1 MKLSNR
7 QDPPPHICKNESI
20 VRTRTNQTRMSLVS
34 LARISFANLRIDG
47 PASKRKPTSSGHFG
61 QRADSAHTSVRLI
74 ALSRVLLT
82 KDEAVLLTVAASA
95 HGAELLRQLEA
106 TTLRLAMLA
115 VDGSTALNPLNLGNI
130 ATMFNVTGSTLARQE
145 SYEALFGLPD
155 KISWVDARAVYSALL
170 DALAFARTASAGA
183 AVEALLLTNATEND
197 TSPAAVISAFMTV
210 VDERATHRLN
220 TAPRLGVTSY
230 SSSLTSSSTLPTP
243 PPAPSPV
250 PSAAVPPLPL
260 PPLAD
265 FRIEPATSIESNLM
279 WRIEGRLHQSDH
291 EGRTTITAALDE
303 GLSLLLPAATASRRQ
318 ELLATN
324 VLIALTQ
331 PGAAWLWA
339 SILEA
344 TSSDRVSRVDDMATS
359 IINSCSATAA
369 SLFAEGEL
377 QAALGL

>member
-1 MKLSNR
+1 
-7 QDPPPHICKNESI
+7 
-20 VRTRTNQTRMSLVS
+20 MSLVS

-82 KDEAVLLTVAASA
+82 KDADVLSTVATSA
-95 HGAELLRQLEA
+95 HGAELMRRLMA
-106 TTLRLAMLA
+106 ATLRLAVLA
-115 VDGSTALNPLNLGNI
+115 AAGDAAASTALNLGNM
-130 ATMFNVTGSTLARQE
+130 ATMYNVTGSTIARQE